1 MATDWSRLPDLI
13 PRKHASSFLKDMG
26 FSLSDG
32 TLRHMAMGTYSSPGP
47 PHYKFGNRILYKQ
60 TELRAWAEARTVRRE
75 R

>member
-1 MATDWSRLPDLI
+1 
-13 PRKHASSFLKDMG
+13 
-26 FSLSDG
+26 
-32 TLRHMAMGTYSSPGP
+32 MAMGTYSSPGP